1 MAIPNHAPGALAGV
15 LAEFDRCW
23 PWLKVAVELA
33 GDRHSYSSLWASI
46 TAGQVQFWP
55 FERCAALT
63 YVDRYPNCAVLR
75 LWLVG
80 GELANV
86 LEHEAEV
93 AAWAKSIGC
102 VAVELVGRKG
112 WEKALRAKG
121 YGHSAITLTRKL

>member
-1 MAIPNHAPGALAGV
+1 VAIPNQAPGALAGV

-23 PWLKVAVELA
+23 PWLDAANLLA
-33 GDRHSYSSLWASI
+33 GGRHSYSSLWAAI
-46 TAGQVQFWP
+46 TTGNVQFWP

-63 YVDRYPNCAVLR
+63 YVDRFPDCNVLR

-93 AAWAKSIGC
+93 AEWAKSIGC

-112 WEKALRAKG
+112 WEKALRNRG
-121 YGHSAITLTRKL
+121 YSHGALTLTRKL